1 MPRTLCVLLWAQP
14 GEQAA
19 LTAYEDRVL
28 RLVPDHGGR
37 VVHRARNSG
46 VHRAR
51 NSGVQRAQVSGVQR
65 GRGRGADGQP
75 AEIQFLDFPSQAALD
90 AYMADPRRTALAAD
104 RDRVIAR
111 TEIIDVELAPVPPPA

>member
-14 GEQAA
+14 GAQAA

-28 RLVPDHGGR
+28 RLVPDHGGQ
-37 VVHRARNSG
+37 V

-51 NSGVQRAQVSGVQR
+51 NSGVQRGRDSGVHR
-65 GRGRGADGQP
+65 GRDSGADGQP

-90 AYMADPRRTALAAD
+90 AYMGDPRRTALAAE
-104 RDRVIAR
+104 RDQAIAR
-111 TEIIDVELAPVPPPA
+111 TEIIDVELVPLPPPA

>member
-14 GEQAA
+14 GAQAA

-28 RLVPDHGGR
+28 SLVPDHGGR

-46 VHRAR
+46 
-51 NSGVQRAQVSGVQR
+51 GQG
-65 GRGRGADGQP
+65 GGGGTDGQP

-90 AYMADPRRTALAAD
+90 DYLGDPRRTALAAD
-104 RDRVIAR
+104 RDRAVAR
-111 TEIIDVELAPVPPPA
+111 TEIIDVELVPLPPPV

>member
-1 MPRTLCVLLWAQP
+1 MSRTLCVLLWAQP
-14 GEQAA
+14 GAQAA

-28 RLVPDHGGR
+28 GLVPGHGGR

-46 VHRAR
+46 VHHAR
-51 NSGVQRAQVSGVQR
+51 NGGVQPGQG
-65 GRGRGADGQP
+65 GGTDGQP

-104 RDRVIAR
+104 RDRAVAR
-111 TEIIDVELAPVPPPA
+111 TEIIDVELVPLPPPA

>member
-14 GEQAA
+14 GAQAA
-19 LTAYEDRVL
+19 LFAYEDRVL

-37 VVHRARNSG
+37 VVQRG
-46 VHRAR
+46 R
-51 NSGVQRAQVSGVQR
+51 NSGVQPGGGGGVQR
-65 GRGRGADGQP
+65 GQGSGTDGQP

-104 RDRVIAR
+104 RDRAIAR

>member
-14 GEQAA
+14 GAQAA

-28 RLVPDHGGR
+28 RLVPEHGGR

-46 VHRAR
+46 AHPAQNSGVQGAR
-51 NSGVQRAQVSGVQR
+51 NSGAHRAPG
-65 GRGRGADGQP
+65 GGADGQP

-104 RDRVIAR
+104 RDRAVAR
-111 TEIIDVELAPVPPPA
+111 TEIIDVELAPVPPSP

>member
-1 MPRTLCVLLWAQP
+1 MSRTLCVLLWAQP
-14 GEQAA
+14 GAQAA

-37 VVHRARNSG
+37 VL
-46 VHRAR
+46 
-51 NSGVQRAQVSGVQR
+51 QRAR
-65 GRGRGADGQP
+65 GRGTEGQP

-104 RDRVIAR
+104 RDRAVAR
-111 TEIIDVELAPVPPPA
+111 TEIIDIELVPLPPPA

>member
-14 GEQAA
+14 GAQAA

-28 RLVPDHGGR
+28 RLVPEHGGR

-46 VHRAR
+46 AHRAQ
-51 NSGVQRAQVSGVQR
+51 NSGVQGARNSVVPRAPG
-65 GRGRGADGQP
+65 GGADGQP

-104 RDRVIAR
+104 RDRAVAR
-111 TEIIDVELAPVPPPA
+111 TEIIDVELAPVPPSP

>member
-14 GEQAA
+14 GAQAA

-28 RLVPDHGGR
+28 GLVPDHGGR
-37 VVHRARNSG
+37 VVQRAQ
-46 VHRAR
+46 V
-51 NSGVQRAQVSGVQR
+51 SGVQRAQVSGVQR

>member
-14 GEQAA
+14 GAQAA

-37 VVHRARNSG
+37 VL
-46 VHRAR
+46 
-51 NSGVQRAQVSGVQR
+51 QR
-65 GRGRGADGQP
+65 GRGDGADGQP

-90 AYMADPRRTALAAD
+90 AYLGDPRRTALAAD
-104 RDRVIAR
+104 RDRAVAR
-111 TEIIDVELAPVPPPA
+111 TEIIDVELVPLPLPA